1 MKKNLNFPVLSAICF
16 IAVLALGC
24 GGDDNPTP
32 ASCEDGINDYEAAL
46 NAYIADI
53 TSVSKCNAVK
63 AALNDLASCPGLTA
77 GQKKEYQD
85 EVAAIDCD

>member
-1 MKKNLNFPVLSAICF
+1 MKKSMSSPVFPVLCF
-16 IAVLALGC
+16 IAALAFGC

-32 ASCEDGINDYEAAL
+32 ASCENGINTYEAAL

-53 TSVSKCNAVK
+53 TNVTKCNALK
-63 AALNDLASCPGLTA
+63 AALNDLAACPGLAA
-77 GQKKEYQD
+77 GQKKEYLD

>member
-1 MKKNLNFPVLSAICF
+1 MKKNLSVLVLPVLLI
-16 IAVLALGC
+16 IAMLAFGC

-32 ASCEDGINDYEAAL
+32 ASCDKGIDNYEAAL
-46 NAYIADI
+46 NAFIADP

-63 AALNDLASCPGLTA
+63 ASLNDLVNCPGLTA

>member
-1 MKKNLNFPVLSAICF
+1 MKKKLSSPVIPVLCF
-16 IAVLALGC
+16 IAALAIGC

-32 ASCEDGINDYEAAL
+32 ASCEDGINNYEAAL

-53 TSVSKCNAVK
+53 TSVSKCNALK
-63 AALNDLASCPGLTA
+63 ATLDDLVSCPGITA

-85 EVAAIDCD
+85 AVAAIDCD